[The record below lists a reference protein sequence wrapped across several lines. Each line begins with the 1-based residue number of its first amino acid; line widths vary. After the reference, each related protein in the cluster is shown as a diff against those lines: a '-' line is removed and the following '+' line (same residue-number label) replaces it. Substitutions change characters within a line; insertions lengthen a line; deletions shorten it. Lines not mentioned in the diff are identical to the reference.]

1 MNLKPFVNNRELWT
15 DFLTELDKR
24 IQECYKKLEQITD
37 PISFYHAQ
45 GEIQALRKLQK
56 LRDKVNAE

>member
-1 MNLKPFVNNRELWT
+1 MNLKPFVNNRELWN
-15 DFLTELDKR
+15 DFLAEIDKR
-24 IQECYKKLEQITD
+24 IQECYKKLEQNTD
-37 PISFYHAQ
+37 QISLYHAQ

>member
-1 MNLKPFVNNRELWT
+1 MNLKPFVNNRELWN
-15 DFLTELDKR
+15 DFLTEIDKR
-24 IQECYKKLEQITD
+24 IQECYKKLEQSTD
-37 PISFYHAQ
+37 QISLYHAQ